1 MLVRSESL
9 QDIQTKSSI
18 YVLESYKNII
28 WTSIIEYKLW
38 YHILIYSVTLSTT
51 AVKRQVLRFR
61 LLSETLFALGF
72 ILNEETDLCFT
83 ITYQQSFLFSV
94 PMLCFQNDQRLR
106 KGTLEYMRTEN
117 IKIRLRICVLTTR
130 GAGGGGCEWGG
141 ARGVITWGWLWYGCT
156 TQNFETYP
164 IHTPG
169 IWKNWPIHIL
179 DRPKCWPSHILPFD
193 FISHL
198 LLVVARYRSQF
209 IEYQV
214 NKQPQKIYERKK
226 YTHILGCQKSGAF
239 HIRIKKN
246 GVSHILF
253 VEKKWG

>member
-1 MLVRSESL
+1 MISYSDLFCHLVNNSC
-9 QDIQTKSSI
+9 QTTSTAFST
-18 YVLESYKNII
+18 SFGNII
-28 WTSIIEYKLW
+28 RVGFYTKWRNWLVLYNNLSAII
-38 YHILIYSVTLSTT
+38 S
-51 AVKRQVLRFR
+51 
-61 LLSETLFALGF
+61 LFCSYA
-72 ILNEETDLCFT
+72 
-83 ITYQQSFLFSV
+83 LFSKR
-94 PMLCFQNDQRLR
+94 PAAEERN
-106 KGTLEYMRTEN
+106 
-117 IKIRLRICVLTTR
+117 LRIYANREYQDQTAHLRVNYS
-130 GAGGGGCEWGG
+130 GGGGGGCEWGG